1 MRFLT
6 GIVASLVITGCAVA
20 AEKPPA
26 APQPQPAPAAPP
38 AAGGAAAT
46 AAGAPLNKDS
56 TVDQILDALDAVGRN
71 LKSFTAD
78 VTMKEED
85 VTLANES
92 TRRGKVLFQE
102 RPDAQG
108 AAGGGTR
115 LRVVFEKREVG
126 KRAFDERVE
135 YLLQDGWLTDRT
147 YDPKRIEV
155 RRQVLRPGEKLNLL
169 KLGEGPFPLPIGQ
182 KKESVHEQFDVKKPP
197 AGKDDPAGT
206 VHVRLAPKPGTRFA
220 KKFDAIDVFVDAKTH
235 LPVRIDSAQG
245 ETVRTTELKN
255 FTINPTPPLTD
266 ADFALPKI
274 DESKWSLHTEPFSE

>member
-1 MRFLT
+1 MRLVT
-6 GIVASLVITGCAVA
+6 GFVVTVMITGCALA
-20 AEKPPA
+20 AEKPAATPA
-26 APQPQPAPAAPP
+26 QQPQAKSAPAAS
-38 AAGGAAAT
+38 
-46 AAGAPLNKDS
+46 AGANAPLTADAS
-56 TVDQILDALDAVGRN
+56 VDQVLDALDAVGRN

-102 RPDAQG
+102 RPDAQQG
-108 AAGGGTR
+108 APGGGTR
-115 LRVVFEKREVG
+115 LRVIFDKRETA
-126 KRAFDERVE
+126 KRSFDERVE

-155 RRQVLRPGEKLNLL
+155 KRQVLRPGEKINLL

-182 KKESVHEQFDVKKPP
+182 KKEAVHEQFDVKKLP
-197 AGKDDPAGT
+197 AAKDDPPGT
-206 VHVRLAPKPGTRFA
+206 VHVQLAPKPGTRFA
-220 KKFDAIDVFVDAKTH
+220 KKFDAIDVFVDAKSH
-235 LPVRIDSAQG
+235 LPVRIDTAQG

-274 DESKWSLHTEPFSE
+274 DESKWSLHEEPFSE

>member
-1 MRFLT
+1 MRLLT
-6 GIVASLVITGCAVA
+6 GFVASFVITGCAVA

-26 APQPQPAPAAPP
+26 APAQQPAQ
-38 AAGGAAAT
+38 AT
-46 AAGAPLNKDS
+46 APLPAPTAGASLTNDS

-102 RPDAQG
+102 RPDDKG
-108 AAGGGTR
+108 TPGGGTR
-115 LRVVFEKREVG
+115 LRVIFEKRETA
-126 KRAFDERVE
+126 KRSFDERVE

-155 RRQVLRPGEKLNLL
+155 RRQVLRPGEKINLL

-182 KKESVHEQFDVKKPP
+182 KKEAVHEQFDVKKP
-197 AGKDDPAGT
+197 AAAKDDPPGT
-206 VHVRLAPKPGTRFA
+206 VHVQLAPKPGTRFA
-220 KKFDAIDVFVDAKTH
+220 KKFDAIDVFVDAKSH
-235 LPVRIDSAQG
+235 MPVRIDTAQG

-255 FTINPTPPLTD
+255 FKINPTPPLTD
-266 ADFALPKI
+266 ADFALPQI
-274 DESKWSLHTEPFSE
+274 DKTKWSLHDEPFSE

>member
-1 MRFLT
+1 MRLLT
-6 GIVASLVITGCAVA
+6 GLVASVLIAGSAFA
-20 AEKPPA
+20 ADKPPA
-26 APQPQPAPAAPP
+26 APAPQSAQAAP
-38 AAGGAAAT
+38 
-46 AAGAPLNKDS
+46 AAGAPLTNDS
-56 TVDQILDALDAVGRN
+56 SVDQILDALDAVGRN

-108 AAGGGTR
+108 GTR
-115 LRVVFEKREVG
+115 LRVIFDKHDIGR
-126 KRAFDERVE
+126 RSFDERVE
-135 YLLQDGWLTDRT
+135 YLLQNGWLTDRS

-155 RRQVLRPGEKLNLL
+155 RRQVLRPGEKIDLL

-182 KKESVHEQFDVKKPP
+182 KKEAVHEQFDAKKP
-197 AGKDDPAGT
+197 AAAKDDPPGT
-206 VHVRLAPKPGTRFA
+206 VHVQLTPKPGTRFS
-220 KKFDAIDVFVDAKTH
+220 KKFDVIDVFVDAKTH
-235 LPVRIDSAQG
+235 LPVRIDTAQG

-274 DESKWSLHTEPFSE
+274 DESKWSLHEEPFNE

>member
-1 MRFLT
+1 MRVLT
-6 GIVASLVITGCAVA
+6 GFVALVVITGCAVA
-20 AEKPPA
+20 ADKPPA
-26 APQPQPAPAAPP
+26 APAPQPQPAQAAPPPAAP
-38 AAGGAAAT
+38 
-46 AAGAPLNKDS
+46 AAGAPLTNDS

-78 VTMKEED
+78 VTMREED

-92 TRRGKVLFQE
+92 TRRGKVLFQT
-102 RPDAQG
+102 RPDDKG
-108 AAGGGTR
+108 TPGGGTR
-115 LRVVFEKREVG
+115 LRVIFEKRETA
-126 KRAFDERVE
+126 KRSFDERVE

-155 RRQVLRPGEKLNLL
+155 RRQVLRPGEKINLL

-182 KKESVHEQFDVKKPP
+182 KKEAVHEQFDVKKPA
-197 AGKDDPAGT
+197 AGKDDPPGT
-206 VHVRLAPKPGTRFA
+206 VHVQLAPKPGTRFA

-235 LPVRIDSAQG
+235 LPVRIDTAQG

-266 ADFALPKI
+266 ADFALPQI
-274 DESKWSLHTEPFSE
+274 DKSKWSLHDEPFSE

>member
-1 MRFLT
+1 MRLLT
-6 GIVASLVITGCAVA
+6 GFVASVVIAGCAVA
-20 AEKPPA
+20 AEKPPVTPAQQPGQA
-26 APQPQPAPAAPP
+26 APAPAA
-38 AAGGAAAT
+38 AAA
-46 AAGAPLNKDS
+46 AAGAPLTNDS
-56 TVDQILDALDAVGRN
+56 TVDQILDALDVVGRN

-78 VTMKEED
+78 VTMKEEE

-115 LRVVFEKREVG
+115 LRVIFDKRET
-126 KRAFDERVE
+126 RNRSFDERVE

-147 YDPKRIEV
+147 YEKRIQS
-155 RRQVLRPGEKLNLL
+155 RRQVLRPGEKINLL

-182 KKESVHEQFDVKKPP
+182 KKEAVHEQFDVRKP
-197 AGKDDPAGT
+197 AAAKDDPAGT
-206 VHVRLAPKPGTRFA
+206 VHIQLTPKPGTRFA
-220 KKFDAIDVFVDAKTH
+220 KKFDAIDVFVDVKSH
-235 LPVRIDSAQG
+235 LPVRIDTAQG

-266 ADFALPKI
+266 ADFTLPQI
-274 DESKWSLHTEPFSE
+274 DTSKWDLHDEPFSE